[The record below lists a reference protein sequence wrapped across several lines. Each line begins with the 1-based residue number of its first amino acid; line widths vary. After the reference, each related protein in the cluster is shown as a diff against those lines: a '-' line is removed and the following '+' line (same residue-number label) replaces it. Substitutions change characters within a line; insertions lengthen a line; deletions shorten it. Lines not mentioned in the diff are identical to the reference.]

1 MNEISQFSGMVL
13 PSVDSIAIHNTNS
26 HEREMPTP
34 NNVNAE
40 GISMVKSGI
49 ARYGASYS
57 QILHSSLN
65 TVNHNQHY
73 ASSQMAA
80 VTERRSDDLIG
91 TVMAIQNAS
100 MSFQFLLQARNR
112 FVEGYHELFNQQV

>member
-1 MNEISQFSGMVL
+1 MNEINQFPGMVL
-13 PSVDSIAIHNTNS
+13 PSVDSIAIYST
-26 HEREMPTP
+26 
-34 NNVNAE
+34 
-40 GISMVKSGI
+40 KSGI
-49 ARYGASYS
+49 ACYGASYS

-65 TVNHNQHY
+65 TVNHSQHY

-80 VTERRSDDLIG
+80 VTEGHSDDLIG